1 MALRFKQGVFK
12 PLHPEKYKGT
22 YPIYYRSSYEL
33 KLMVYL
39 DNCSNIIRWGSET
52 QVIPYRSPVDGKI
65 HRYFVDNYAVYK
77 IGDKEFKFLIEVKPF
92 KKLTEP
98 KSTRG
103 KKKSTLLQEQMEYN
117 INNAKFAA
125 ATEWAKKKGY
135 MFRIITE
142 KELGIGK

>member
-1 MALRFKQGVFK
+1 MALKFKQGIFK
-12 PLHPEKYKGT
+12 PLNPSKYKGT

-33 KLMVYL
+33 KLMIYF
-39 DNCSNIIRWGSET
+39 DNCPNIIRWGSET

-77 IGDKEFKFLIEVKPF
+77 MGDKEFKFLIEVKPF
-92 KKLTEP
+92 KKLIEP